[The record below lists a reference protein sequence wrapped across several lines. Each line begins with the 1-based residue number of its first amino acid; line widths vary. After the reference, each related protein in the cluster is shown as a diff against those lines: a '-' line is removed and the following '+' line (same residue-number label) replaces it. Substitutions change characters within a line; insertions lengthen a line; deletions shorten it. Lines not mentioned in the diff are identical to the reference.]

1 MCRLALILHFYP
13 HASALN
19 MIDEASS
26 NVHEKVFVVD
36 LIEVIHDIEIT
47 EIICTAVHLL
57 LRT

>member
-1 MCRLALILHFYP
+1 
-13 HASALN
+13 